1 MLINVTNQKHQG
13 FILIFLESRSE
24 HFQENVLK
32 KIKKKRSE
40 RAGQNCYPFSI
51 INHFIG
57 NRLCCFNILI
67 LILLLGLNLTKLTST
82 EATRNLTFYY

>member
-1 MLINVTNQKHQG
+1 MLINVTNQKHQV

-32 KIKKKRSE
+32 KKKRSE

-82 EATRNLTFYY
+82 KANRNLTFY